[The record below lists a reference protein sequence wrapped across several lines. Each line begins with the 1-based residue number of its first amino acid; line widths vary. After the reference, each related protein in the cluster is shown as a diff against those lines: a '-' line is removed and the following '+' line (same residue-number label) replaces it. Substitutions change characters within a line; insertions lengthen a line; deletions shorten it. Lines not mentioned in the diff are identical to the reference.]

1 MPKGGTAKKKK
12 KYGTGVVGQLAK
24 RRAERQAKGKWT
36 LGEKLT
42 KAGRTRASLRKT
54 KRKITKAMKPGGIQ
68 KAQAKLAKKKK
79 RAAAV
84 SKVKSAVQEVTQA
97 GRRKKIGASKGTKV
111 RTKATG
117 VQKTK
122 GGEYVKYQKGSKSAG
137 KFKAAFKSGCAGGA
151 KSFTWDGRSYSCK
164 KK

>member
-54 KRKITKAMKPGGIQ
+54 KRKITKAMQPGGIQ
-68 KAQAKLAKKKK
+68 KAQAKSAKKRKL
-79 RAAAV
+79 
-84 SKVKSAVQEVTQA
+84 KSAIQELTPG

-122 GGEYVKYQKGSKSAG
+122 GGEYVKYAKGSKSAG
-137 KFKAAFKSGCAGGA
+137 KFKSAFKKGCAGGA
-151 KSFTWDGRSYSCK
+151 KSFTWDGRKYSCAK
-164 KK
+164 K